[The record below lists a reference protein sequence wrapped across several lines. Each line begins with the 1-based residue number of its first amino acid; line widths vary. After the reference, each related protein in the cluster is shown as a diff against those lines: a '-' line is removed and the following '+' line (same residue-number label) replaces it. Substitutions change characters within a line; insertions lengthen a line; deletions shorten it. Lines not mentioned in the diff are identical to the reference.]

1 MGLHQAV
8 TIITRPPGYR
18 GHARLAWRLAWPTL
32 AAVLGGVLIGVLL
45 SAGVALLVI
54 RPAAPCPQVYL
65 VPGPDF
71 SPDPLDNQW
80 QPMPR

>member
-18 GHARLAWRLAWPTL
+18 GQARRAWRLTWPAL
-32 AAVLGGVLIGVLL
+32 AAMLGGVLIGVLL

-54 RPAAPCPQVYL
+54 RPAAPCPRIYM
-65 VPGPDF
+65 VPRPDL
-71 SPDPLDNQW
+71 SPDPLDSQW
-80 QPMPR
+80 APMPR